1 MVLVK
6 KRLNNKYKKMKLIQ
20 IKDKKFRK
28 FISAEEIDQAISKVA
43 EQINH
48 DYKDDAPVL
57 LITLNGAIIFGADL
71 LKKLTIDCTISCI
84 KISSYAGI
92 ESTEQMNSLIGI
104 NEDLSGKRVIIVE
117 DIVDTGNTYEH
128 IVAELE
134 GLNVKDVRMATMTFK
149 PEAYKKELPIHYIGI
164 SIPRLFVVGRGLDY
178 DGLGRNLNDI
188 YQLAE

>member
-1 MVLVK
+1 VK
-6 KRLNNKYKKMKLIQ
+6 KPLNSSVYIKKVMKIIQ
-20 IKDKKFRK
+20 IKDKKFKK
-28 FISAEEIDQAISKVA
+28 FISSIEIDQAISDVA
-43 EQINH
+43 EQINR
-48 DYKDDAPVL
+48 DYKNDTPVL
-57 LITLNGAIIFGADL
+57 LITLNGAILFGSDL

-92 ESTEQMNSLIGI
+92 ESTESMNCLIGL
-104 NEDLSGKRVIIVE
+104 NEDLTGKRVIIVE

-128 IVAELE
+128 IVNQLE
-134 GLNVKDVRMATMTFK
+134 SQNVKDVRIATMTFK
-149 PEAYKKELPIHYIGI
+149 PEAYKKDLPIHYVGL

>member
-1 MVLVK
+1 
-6 KRLNNKYKKMKLIQ
+6 MKLIQ

-92 ESTEQMNSLIGI
+92 ESTEQMKADSI
-104 NEDLSGKRVIIVE
+104 EQMR
-117 DIVDTGNTYEH
+117 
-128 IVAELE
+128 AESRE
-134 GLNVKDVRMATMTFK
+134 QRADRSR
-149 PEAYKKELPIHYIGI
+149 EQRSE
-164 SIPRLFVVGRGLDY
+164 SSESR
-178 DGLGRNLNDI
+178 
-188 YQLAE
+188 